1 MGALSHKALL
11 RIARPLKAG
20 LAAIAVL
27 VAGAMLAGPPAHASD
42 QPIRIGL
49 VTFLSGPAAGP
60 FGVPARIA
68 AEAIVESLN
77 AGKVPAPYG
86 SIGLS
91 GVPIELVIIDEAGGA
106 TKQVAEFRNLVER
119 QKVDF
124 VIGYISSGD
133 CLAIPPVAEELKKL
147 TVLFDCGT
155 PRVFEETSYK
165 YVFRTRAHS
174 TMDAVAGARYLLETR
189 PDLQSYAG
197 INQNYAWGQDSWNDW
212 TEVLEVLRPQAKVT
226 TSQMPKFG
234 AGQYGAE
241 ISALM
246 QGRPEVIH
254 SSLWG
259 GDLEAFMLQSTP
271 RGLFR
276 RSGLLLIAGE
286 PNLHRLVGNI
296 PDGTIV
302 GARGPN
308 GVFAPNSEL
317 NDWLRR
323 IYRAKTGLEPN
334 YPAYSIAQAFLGLKA
349 AYERARLE
357 KVKSAIPMG
366 AAAGVKEGMEQA
378 YRMPNTEEV
387 IAAFE
392 YLTFAS
398 PSGKVMMKLG
408 KGHQAVTGTAY
419 GTTRTVDGKII
430 IENIKY
436 YPVEQIQPPEGVR
449 SIDWIKGGLQPGRW

>member
-1 MGALSHKALL
+1 MKNFNVV
-11 RIARPLKAG
+11 ARPL
-20 LAAIAVL
+20 IATFLTVTAF
-27 VAGAMLAGPPAHASD
+27 VGACLPGPIAHAAEK
-42 QPIRIGL
+42 PIRIGL
-49 VTFLSGPAAGP
+49 VSFLSGPAAGP
-60 FGVPARIA
+60 FGVPARLA
-68 AEAIVESLN
+68 AEAIVDSLN
-77 AGKVPAPYG
+77 AGTAPAPHSSVG
-86 SIGLS
+86 FS
-91 GVPIELVIIDEAGGA
+91 GIPLELVIIDEAGGA

-119 QKVDF
+119 QQVDF

-155 PRVFEETSYK
+155 PRVFEEGSYK
-165 YVFRTRAHS
+165 YVFRTRAHA
-174 TMDAVAGARYLLETR
+174 TMDAVAGARYLLANR
-189 PDLQSYAG
+189 PDLKAYAG

-212 TEVLEVLRPQAKVT
+212 TAVMEVLRPQAEVT

-246 QGRPEVIH
+246 QSRPEVIH

-308 GVFAPNSEL
+308 GVFAPKSAL
-317 NDWLRR
+317 NDWLHS
-323 IYRAKTGLEPN
+323 IYKAKTGLDPN
-334 YPAYSIAQAFLGLKA
+334 YPAYSVAQAFLGLKA

-366 AAAGVKEGMEQA
+366 AAEGVKEGMERA
-378 YRMPNTEEV
+378 YAMPSTEEV

-392 YLTFAS
+392 YLTFDA

-408 KGHQAVTGTAY
+408 KGHQAVQGTAY
-419 GTTRTVDGKII
+419 GTTRTVDGKIA

-436 YPVEQIQPPEGVR
+436 YPVEQVQPPEGVN
-449 SIDWIKGGLQPGRW
+449 SIEWIKGGLKPGKW

>member
-1 MGALSHKALL
+1 MKAFSSVARCLSAS
-11 RIARPLKAG
+11 
-20 LAAIAVL
+20 LAASAIVATAV
-27 VAGAMLAGPPAHASD
+27 MLAASPANASD
-42 QPIRIGL
+42 KPIRIGL

-77 AGKVPAPYG
+77 AGEAPAPHSSVG
-86 SIGLS
+86 FS

-155 PRVFEETSYK
+155 PRVFEEASYK
-165 YVFRTRAHS
+165 YVFRTRPHA

-189 PDLQSYAG
+189 PDLKSYAG
-197 INQNYAWGQDSWNDW
+197 INQNYAWGQDSWKDW
-212 TEVLEVLRPQAKVT
+212 TAVIEVLRPKAEVT

-246 QGRPEVIH
+246 RGRPEVIH

-271 RGLFR
+271 RGLFQ
-276 RSGLLLIAGE
+276 RSGLLLVAGE

-302 GARGPN
+302 GARGPH
-308 GVFAPNSEL
+308 GVFARKSEL
-317 NDWLRR
+317 NDWLRQ
-323 IYRAKTGLEPN
+323 IYKAKTGREPN
-334 YPAYSIAQAFLGLKA
+334 FPAYSIAQAFLGLKA

-357 KVKSAIPMG
+357 KVKNAIPM
-366 AAAGVKEGMEQA
+366 AAVEGVKEGMEEA

-392 YLTFAS
+392 YLTYET

-408 KGHQAVTGTAY
+408 KGHQAVQGTAY
-419 GTTRTVDGKII
+419 GTTRKVGGEII
-430 IENIKY
+430 VENIKY
-436 YPVEQIQPPEGVR
+436 YPVEQVQPPEGVK
-449 SIDWIKGGLQPGRW
+449 SIDWIKGGLKPGRW